1 VRCPTITPDEQVSD
15 AQVHRQN
22 PNIEPLTPPMRLM
35 FFLIAAF
42 CRLAK
47 SLSHSQQMGWLVGA
61 VGIEPTTLNSNALP
75 LQGLA
80 LCPLPEVPIQT
91 PQTVLSFTSRDPRDD
106 EPVLVDLKSHNVVY
120 PTVWYL

>member
-47 SLSHSQQMGWLVGA
+47 SLSHSQQIGWLVGA
-61 VGIEPTTLNSNALP
+61 VGIEIASLLSKSNKENSVAPAAPFQLEPFGAL
-75 LQGLA
+75 L
-80 LCPLPEVPIQT
+80 
-91 PQTVLSFTSRDPRDD
+91 
-106 EPVLVDLKSHNVVY
+106 
-120 PTVWYL
+120 

>member
-1 VRCPTITPDEQVSD
+1 MENPTYPHYDE
-15 AQVHRQN
+15 
-22 PNIEPLTPPMRLM
+22 
-35 FFLIAAF
+35 
-42 CRLAK
+42 LAGFASEAWEK
-47 SLSHSQQMGWLVGA
+47 LVGA

>member
-1 VRCPTITPDEQVSD
+1 MRCPTITPDEQVSD

-61 VGIEPTTLNSNALP
+61 VGIDPDTLRIRGDLRRTGRNMDVGIL
-75 LQGLA
+75 LLA
-80 LCPLPEVPIQT
+80 N
-91 PQTVLSFTSRDPRDD
+91 
-106 EPVLVDLKSHNVVY
+106 DLA
-120 PTVWYL
+120 